1 MAMEST
7 GQYWRPIWNLL
18 EDHFNKLL
26 QVNPQHIKS
35 LNGHKTDP
43 KDAHWIA
50 DLLEAGKLTEPGKV
64 SSVASDLFG
73 VSEALRRGVLPK
85 ICGASREGASQRS
98 SQEHPRSGGQEVQKR
113 RYHEKRLRAVGQCKE
128 IRKTNRAGER
138 SD

>member
-1 MAMEST
+1 MRSLVFAA
-7 GQYWRPIWNLL
+7 LL
-18 EDHFNKLL
+18 MSLPAAAEYAATDVTNGGT
-26 QVNPQHIKS
+26 IKGKITY
-35 LNGHKTDP
+35 NGKPPAP
-43 KDAHWIA
+43 KKIA
-50 DLLEAGKLTEPGKV
+50 ITKD
-64 SSVASDLFG
+64 
-73 VSEALRRGVLPK
+73 PK